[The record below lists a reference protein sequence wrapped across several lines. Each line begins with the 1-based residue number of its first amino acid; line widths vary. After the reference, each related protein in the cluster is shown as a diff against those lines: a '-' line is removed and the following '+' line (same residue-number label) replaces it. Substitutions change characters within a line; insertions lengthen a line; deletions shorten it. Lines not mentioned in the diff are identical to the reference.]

1 MTSPFFASNTRCI
14 MIGYYYAR
22 RLTVMLIGVILIF
35 IGWIYGNNLM
45 EVIGTLCC
53 LASLAGIT
61 KVIVDDTERR

>member
-1 MTSPFFASNTRCI
+1 
-14 MIGYYYAR
+14 
-22 RLTVMLIGVILIF
+22 MLIGVLLIF
-35 IGWIYGNNLM
+35 IGWIYGSNLV